1 MASVEKASMQTSTIM
16 KSLDVG
22 SGVDIESLARNLAN
36 AESAARLNVTKQRL
50 ATVESQM
57 SGYSIVSS
65 FLSDIRQNFVGLQ
78 NVSELFSQSVM
89 SSDNSRMPA
98 SLIGDAE
105 PGQYTVLVQQLA
117 TSTAIK
123 SAAFAASDS
132 SLNNGAA
139 FDVGIQIEGATLST
153 ITVSDDTP
161 AGLAAAIN
169 AADIGVSA
177 TLINKSASGDDWHIV
192 LQGQS
197 GSGADVTVAS
207 STAAVDIGLTD
218 TASRLTSAQDALIT
232 VNGVAD
238 IARSSN
244 RIVDVIPGVQLD
256 IRSDPGQSVA
266 IVVERSG
273 QPVKDKLKVLVDSY
287 NQFNVVL
294 DELSREPSDDTD
306 EYAGVLKRDQQF
318 VNTLRTQ
325 LRSLLTQ
332 SSATPENGIA
342 SLRDLGLTFALDGKA
357 EINQQQL
364 ELALSTKPDAVAQML
379 SAGTNDASDYGT
391 SAKGLAQDISIQLK
405 TLLGPGGVISQ
416 RKLSGDTQIAVYES
430 DLEKL
435 ELRLEAVYE
444 RYIAQFASMESL
456 VQRMEGVG
464 KYLKG
469 QFTAMENMYKN

>member
-1 MASVEKASMQTSTIM
+1 
-16 KSLDVG
+16 
-22 SGVDIESLARNLAN
+22 
-36 AESAARLNVTKQRL
+36 
-50 ATVESQM
+50 
-57 SGYSIVSS
+57 
-65 FLSDIRQNFVGLQ
+65 
-78 NVSELFSQSVM
+78 
-89 SSDNSRMPA
+89 
-98 SLIGDAE
+98 
-105 PGQYTVLVQQLA
+105 
-117 TSTAIK
+117 
-123 SAAFAASDS
+123 
-132 SLNNGAA
+132 
-139 FDVGIQIEGATLST
+139 
-153 ITVSDDTP
+153 
-161 AGLAAAIN
+161 
-169 AADIGVSA
+169 
-177 TLINKSASGDDWHIV
+177 
-192 LQGQS
+192 
-197 GSGADVTVAS
+197 
-207 STAAVDIGLTD
+207 
-218 TASRLTSAQDALIT
+218 
-232 VNGVAD
+232 
-238 IARSSN
+238 
-244 RIVDVIPGVQLD
+244 
-256 IRSDPGQSVA
+256 
-266 IVVERSG
+266 
-273 QPVKDKLKVLVDSY
+273 LKVLVDSY

-405 TLLGPGGVISQ
+405 TLLGPDGVISQ

>member
-1 MASVEKASMQTSTIM
+1 MELVDTAKRQASTIM

-22 SGVDIESLARNLAN
+22 SGVDIESLARSLAS
-36 AESAARLNVTKQRL
+36 AESSARFNVTKQRL
-50 ATVESQM
+50 ANVENRM
-57 SGYSIVSS
+57 SGYSVVSS
-65 FLSDIRQNFVGLQ
+65 FLSDIRQNFIGLQ
-78 NVSELFSQSVM
+78 DVSKLFSHSVTA
-89 SSDNSRMPA
+89 SSSSHLTA

-105 PGQYTVLVQQLA
+105 PGQYTVQVQQLA
-117 TSTAIK
+117 TSTTIK
-123 SAAFAASDS
+123 STAFVASDS
-132 SLNNGAA
+132 SLNNGTA
-139 FDVGIQIEGATLST
+139 FDVGIQIDGAALSV

-161 AGLAAAIN
+161 AGLVEAIN
-169 AADIGVSA
+169 AANIGVSA
-177 TLINKSASGDDWHIV
+177 TLINKSASANDWHIV

-197 GSGADVTVAS
+197 GSGANFTVAT
-207 STAAVDIGLTD
+207 STSAVDIGFSD
-218 TASRLTSAQDALIT
+218 TGNRLTTAQDALIT

-244 RIVDVIPGVQLD
+244 RIADVIPGVQLD
-256 IRSDPGQSVA
+256 IRSDPGQTVA

-273 QPVKDKLKVLVDSY
+273 QPVKEKLQVLVDSY
-287 NQFNVVL
+287 NQFNAVL
-294 DELSREPSDDTD
+294 DELSREASADSD
-306 EYAGVLKRDQQF
+306 EYTGVLRRDQQF

-325 LRSLLTQ
+325 LRSLMTQ
-332 SSATPENGIA
+332 TSSTPENGIA
-342 SLRDLGLTFALDGKA
+342 SLRDLGLAFSLDGKA

-379 SAGTNDASDYGT
+379 SAGTNNASDFGT
-391 SAKGLAQDISIQLK
+391 EPKGLAQDISIKLK
-405 TLLGPGGVISQ
+405 TLLSPDGVISQ
-416 RKLSGDTQIAVYES
+416 RKLSGDTQIAVYER

-435 ELRLEAVYE
+435 ELRLEAVYQ